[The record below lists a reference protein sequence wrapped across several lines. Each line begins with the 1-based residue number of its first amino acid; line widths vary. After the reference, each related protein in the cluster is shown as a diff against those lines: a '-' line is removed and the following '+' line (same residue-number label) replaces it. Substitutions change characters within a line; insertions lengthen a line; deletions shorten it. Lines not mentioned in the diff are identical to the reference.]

1 MTPEDIEGLDLG
13 VRQLVVRLNEDGFE
27 TCDSGDG
34 HTKFLDP
41 QNHTEFVLKY
51 PHVFIRVHRA
61 DLFATVDRVEAYL
74 RTQGVVFNRTSLGE
88 GQPSV
93 VGHVEPNRNWCF
105 IEVANVTDD
114 ILTKKEADDEK

>member
-1 MTPEDIEGLDLG
+1 MTPEDIEGLDPG
-13 VRQLVVRLNEDGFE
+13 VRQLVVRLNEAGFE

-34 HTKFLDP
+34 YTKFLDP
-41 QNHTEFVLKY
+41 RNHTEFVLKY

-74 RTQGVVFNRTSLGE
+74 RTQGVVFDRTSLSE

-93 VGHVEPNRNWCF
+93 VGHVEPNDLWCF
-105 IEVANVTDD
+105 VEVANVTDD
-114 ILTKKEADDEK
+114 ILKKEADDEE